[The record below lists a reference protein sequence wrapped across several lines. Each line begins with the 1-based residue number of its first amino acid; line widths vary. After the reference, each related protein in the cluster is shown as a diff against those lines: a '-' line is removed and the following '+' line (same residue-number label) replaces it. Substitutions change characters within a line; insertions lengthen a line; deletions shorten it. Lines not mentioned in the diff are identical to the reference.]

1 MFPAKEENIDI
12 MARWHDS
19 MSDMFVHKAYCQVD
33 TLASKARWHSSIS
46 GTNCVGTYSIHG
58 TQFTEFN
65 PVVFQIQV
73 VHEKFSLEK
82 IHSSCEGGTRRKNK
96 RKTK

>member
-12 MARWHDS
+12 MDRWHDS
-19 MSDMFVHKAYCQVD
+19 MSEMFVHKAYWQVD
-33 TLASKARWHSSIS
+33 TLASKARWHSSIL
-46 GTNCVGTYSIHG
+46 GTNYVSRYGIHG
-58 TQFTEFN
+58 TQFTEFS

-73 VHEKFSLEK
+73 VHGKFNLEK
-82 IHSSCEGGTRRKNK
+82 IHSSCEGGTRIKNK

>member
-46 GTNCVGTYSIHG
+46 GTNCVGTYSIH
-58 TQFTEFN
+58 
-65 PVVFQIQV
+65 
-73 VHEKFSLEK
+73 
-82 IHSSCEGGTRRKNK
+82 
-96 RKTK
+96 